1 MKTLAYY
8 LLGIF
13 SLCILNACGD
23 EDSPTPEP
31 PPSKGQEEVQKIVE
45 VLESQPEISQF
56 VDMLKQVDVA
66 DLNENQLTV
75 FAVKNPN
82 TASRAAQLDSASI
95 RNHIA
100 KGSYAKEDLTD
111 GMTLTSISNET
122 LYVTRTENDVQ
133 INGVKIE
140 GNAIP
145 AGNSFVYVV
154 PEVIPMIEAPTI
166 PLHETTIITKLP
178 TGEALAGVNIEA
190 KDGRGNLLGTF
201 TTNEN
206 GEAIIQHQSDT
217 LSYVIS
223 KENFS
228 NLHDGF
234 LIAGMDENGNL
245 IYADLNG
252 DGLITVDDKAN
263 SDPYTY
269 FVNYK
274 DLPENSLTKTHY
286 MAEIKE
292 EEINVPEVE
301 ALWKQSFETF
311 LTQSKNMEFN
321 LLYSPEFNYSNIE
334 YISDPFWDF
343 AYQTIDD
350 CKKYL
355 DQLTS
360 LNTTEGWE
368 ASWNLTVDL
377 GVIQSQL
384 FGYYGKLIPNDTQES
399 QEYLI
404 YYLTDLVNTFDTEKQ
419 LAARALLAKIS
430 LLSGAYD
437 AAIQECQYIL
447 NTNTFVLDPQALDN
461 PESKEVIWGGYKE
474 NFSNPENPS
483 GSYIHPILLREVYL
497 MAAIAYS
504 QTQREEEAS
513 RLKSILKEAFS
524 IESTEWTDYINVL
537 RGTGS
542 AYPYYRLLNIPIN
555 QTGFISSTHY
565 YLPIPKQAIND
576 YDMTQNN
583 GYN

>member
-13 SLCILNACGD
+13 SLCLLNACSD
-23 EDSPTPEP
+23 EDNPTPEP

-45 VLESQPEISQF
+45 VLKESNPEVSQF
-56 VDMLKQVDVA
+56 VEILEKVNVA
-66 DLNENQLTV
+66 DLTQDELTV
-75 FAVKNPN
+75 FAVKNKN
-82 TASRAAQLDSASI
+82 TASRAAVLDTASI
-95 RNHIA
+95 KNHIV
-100 KGSYAKEDLTD
+100 KGRYAKEDLTD
-111 GMTLTSISNET
+111 GSTLTSISNET

-145 AGNSFVYVV
+145 AGNSYVYVV
-154 PEVIPMIEAPTI
+154 PEVIPTAEVPLV
-166 PLHETTIITKLP
+166 PLHATTIITKLP

-252 DGLITVDDKAN
+252 DGLINVDDKVS

-286 MAEIKE
+286 MTEIKE

-311 LTQSKNMEFN
+311 LTQSKNMEFS
-321 LLYSPEFNYSNIE
+321 LLYDKSFDYNMIE
-334 YISDPFWDF
+334 YTSSTFWDF
-343 AYQTIDD
+343 AYQTIDE

-355 DQLTS
+355 EQLTS
-360 LNTTEGWE
+360 LNTAEGWE

-419 LAARALLAKIS
+419 FAARALLAKIS

-447 NTNTFVLDPQALDN
+447 NTNAFVLDPQVLN
-461 PESKEVIWGGYKE
+461 NLESKEVIWGGYKD
-474 NFSNPENPS
+474 NFGNP
-483 GSYIHPILLREVYL
+483 GGDYIHPVLLREVYL

-504 QTQREEEAS
+504 QTGREMEVTEV
-513 RLKSILKEAFS
+513 KNILNEAFS
-524 IESTEWTDYINVL
+524 IEGAEWKDYINL
-537 RGTGS
+537 LQGTGS
-542 AYPYYRLLNIPIN
+542 AYPYYRLLNIPIE
-555 QTGFISSTHY
+555 QTGFNPNKHF
-565 YLPIPKQAIND
+565 YLPIPQTALDTYPGMKQNS
-576 YDMTQNN
+576 
-583 GYN
+583 GY